1 MILRSLREDSN
12 ALVLADVISEC
23 SLREILFAEMERPPG
38 MPRDAD
44 GGQDTEDVPEEQGS
58 RPEGGGGGDGG
69 EGDDAG
75 EIGEIG
81 VEQNELDEEE
91 EYEEVVEQ
99 FSTADQVRLS

>member
-1 MILRSLREDSN
+1 M
-12 ALVLADVISEC
+12 SEC
-23 SLREILFAEMERPPG
+23 SIREILFAEMERPLG

-69 EGDDAG
+69 EGEDGGDV
-75 EIGEIG
+75 GEIG

-99 FSTADQVRLS
+99 FSTADQVRLSSN